1 MGKFLFTGAQILAL
15 DPERPDYFT
24 GDLLIEG
31 DRITAIR
38 EEAGLIERQR
48 ADRVIEG
55 RDLLLMP
62 GMINTHGHAA
72 MTLLRGYADDLPLK
86 EWLEE
91 KIWPVEE
98 ILTETIFTGDVAG
111 YLRDAKRRHDHLYRY
126 VFLYGSG
133 CGGGGRWQDPCRT
146 LARPGRPR

>member
-98 ILTETIFTGDVAG
+98 ILTETIFTG
-111 YLRDAKRRHDHLYRY
+111 
-126 VFLYGSG
+126 
-133 CGGGGRWQDPCRT
+133 GRCW
-146 LARPGRPR
+146 LFARC